1 MAFIDKDDVILRKVI
16 QQGIRRVAGLAA
28 VKIAGIVFDAR
39 AVAQLTEHFDVVLRA
54 LSDAL
59 GFDQVAFFLK
69 FPDAH
74 VEVVLDI
81 ADSAVDG
88 LARRGIVRRGVDGD
102 VFENHQGVAAD
113 YVDGADAVDFV
124 PEKFHAERA
133 LVVSGGEDFHHVAAH
148 AEGAALK
155 LDVASVVLNFDQLAH
170 QLVALHRHAG
180 AEGDHHALVFGGI
193 AHRIDAR
200 ERSDDDHI
208 PPLAQRRRRAVAQ
221 TLDLLVDGGIL
232 FDIGVGRGDVGFRL
246 IIIIVRDEILHRAVR
261 KKLAELGA
269 QLRGQRLVVGDDQR
283 GALHALDDGSHR
295 VGFAR
300 TGDTQQHL
308 AGHAA
313 LHALCQRL
321 DGLRLI
327 ALRLERRFENEASFL
342 HRDLLIGGTAPI
354 LDGFYY
360 TIEIKWEQVFLKIGN
375 GKR

>member
-1 MAFIDKDDVILRKVI
+1 M
-16 QQGIRRVAGLAA
+16 
-28 VKIAGIVFDAR
+28 
-39 AVAQLTEHFDVVLRA
+39 
-54 LSDAL
+54 
-59 GFDQVAFFLK
+59 
-69 FPDAH
+69 
-74 VEVVLDI
+74 
-81 ADSAVDG
+81 
-88 LARRGIVRRGVDGD
+88 
-102 VFENHQGVAAD
+102 
-113 YVDGADAVDFV
+113 
-124 PEKFHAERA
+124 
-133 LVVSGGEDFHHVAAH
+133 
-148 AEGAALK
+148 
-155 LDVASVVLNFDQLAH
+155 
-170 QLVALHRHAG
+170 
-180 AEGDHHALVFGGI
+180 
-193 AHRIDAR
+193 
-200 ERSDDDHI
+200 
-208 PPLAQRRRRAVAQ
+208 
-221 TLDLLVDGGIL
+221 
-232 FDIGVGRGDVGFRL
+232 
-246 IIIIVRDEILHRAVR
+246 

-354 LDGFYY
+354 FDGFYY

>member
-1 MAFIDKDDVILRKVI
+1 MSYP
-16 QQGIRRVAGLAA
+16 AG
-28 VKIAGIVFDAR
+28 KIS
-39 AVAQLTEHFDVVLRA
+39 TT
-54 LSDAL
+54 S
-59 GFDQVAFFLK
+59 
-69 FPDAH
+69 P
-74 VEVVLDI
+74 
-81 ADSAVDG
+81 
-88 LARRGIVRRGVDGD
+88 
-102 VFENHQGVAAD
+102 
-113 YVDGADAVDFV
+113 
-124 PEKFHAERA
+124 
-133 LVVSGGEDFHHVAAH
+133 AH

-155 LDVASVVLNFDQLAH
+155 LDVASVVFEFRPTAH

-193 AHRIDAR
+193 AHGIDAR
-200 ERSDDDHI
+200 DRSDDDHI

-283 GALHALDDGSHR
+283 GALYALDDGSHR

-300 TGDTQQHL
+300 TGDAQQHL

-354 LDGFYY
+354 FDGFYY